1 MIKINLLGKAKVKAA
16 RTKTVRTASNQTLM
30 VIMAASVVLISIGII
45 YFWERILSQKDTEL
59 SSQIAQGRKEKIR
72 QESLLK
78 ENEIFEKRRKLLE
91 MRIGVI
97 ESLKHNQSGPVQVL
111 DVLSDCVQRTDGLWL
126 REFIQKDNLITL
138 SGLAI
143 GSPNVIA
150 DFLTN
155 LEHLG
160 KFKNVTLVNIQEV
173 DAKYTFS
180 ITLEGGMVP
189 QPKQAS

>member
-59 SSQIAQGRKEKIR
+59 SSQIAQARKEKIR

-126 REFIQKDNLITL
+126 REFIQKDSLITL
-138 SGLAI
+138 NGLAT

-180 ITLEGGMVP
+180 ITFEGSMVP

>member
-16 RTKTVRTASNQTLM
+16 RTKTVRSASNQTLM
-30 VIMAASVVLISIGII
+30 AIMAASVVLISIGII
-45 YFWERILSQKDTEL
+45 YFWERTLSQKDAEL
-59 SSQIAQGRKEKIR
+59 SNQIAQARKEKIR

-97 ESLKHNQSGPVQVL
+97 ESLKRNQSGPVQVL

-126 REFIQKDNLITL
+126 REFVQKDNLITL
-138 SGLAI
+138 SGLAT

-160 KFKNVTLVNIQEV
+160 KFKNVTLINIQEI
-173 DAKYTFS
+173 DAKYAFS
-180 ITLEGGMVP
+180 ITFEGSMVP

>member
-1 MIKINLLGKAKVKAA
+1 MIKINLLGKAKVKAT
-16 RTKTVRTASNQTLM
+16 RTKTTRSASNQTLM
-30 VIMAASVVLISIGII
+30 AMMAAAVVLISTGII
-45 YFWERILSQKDTEL
+45 YFWERTLSQKDVEL
-59 SSQIAQGRKEKIR
+59 SNQIAQARKEKIR

-78 ENEIFEKRRKLLE
+78 ENEVFEKRRKLLE

-126 REFIQKDNLITL
+126 REFTQKDNLITL
-138 SGLAI
+138 SGLAT

-173 DAKYTFS
+173 DAKYAFSVTF
-180 ITLEGGMVP
+180 EGNLSA
-189 QPKQAS
+189 QPKQIS

>member
-1 MIKINLLGKAKVKAA
+1 
-16 RTKTVRTASNQTLM
+16 
-30 VIMAASVVLISIGII
+30 MAASVVLISIGII
-45 YFWERILSQKDTEL
+45 YFWERTLSQRDAEL
-59 SSQIAQGRKEKIR
+59 SNQIAQARKEKIR

-97 ESLKHNQSGPVQVL
+97 ESLKRNQSGPVQVL

-126 REFIQKDNLITL
+126 REFVQKDNLITL
-138 SGLAI
+138 SGLAT

-160 KFKNVTLVNIQEV
+160 KFKNVTLINIQEI
-173 DAKYTFS
+173 DAKYAFS
-180 ITLEGGMVP
+180 ITFEGSLVP

>member
-16 RTKTVRTASNQTLM
+16 RTKTVRSASNQTLM
-30 VIMAASVVLISIGII
+30 AIMAAAVVLISIGII
-45 YFWERILSQKDTEL
+45 YFWERTLSQKDAEL
-59 SSQIAQGRKEKIR
+59 SNQIAQARKEKIR

-97 ESLKHNQSGPVQVL
+97 ESLKRNQSGPVQVL

-126 REFIQKDNLITL
+126 REFVQKDNLITL
-138 SGLAI
+138 SGLAT

-160 KFKNVTLVNIQEV
+160 KFKNVTLINIQEI
-173 DAKYTFS
+173 DAKYAFS
-180 ITLEGGMVP
+180 ITFEGSMVP

>member
-59 SSQIAQGRKEKIR
+59 SSQIAQARKEKIR

-138 SGLAI
+138 SGLAT

-180 ITLEGGMVP
+180 ITFEGSMVP

>member
-16 RTKTVRTASNQTLM
+16 RTKTVRSVSNQTLM
-30 VIMAASVVLISIGII
+30 AIMAASVVLISIGII
-45 YFWERILSQKDTEL
+45 YFWERTLSQKDAEL
-59 SSQIAQGRKEKIR
+59 SNQIAQARKEKIR

-78 ENEIFEKRRKLLE
+78 ENDIFEKRRKLLE

-97 ESLKHNQSGPVQVL
+97 ESLKRNQSGPVQVL

-126 REFIQKDNLITL
+126 REFVQKDNLITL
-138 SGLAI
+138 SGLAT

-160 KFKNVTLVNIQEV
+160 KFKNVTLVNIQEI

-180 ITLEGGMVP
+180 ITFEGSMVP

>member
-45 YFWERILSQKDTEL
+45 CFWERILSQKDTEL
-59 SSQIAQGRKEKIR
+59 SSQIAQARKEKIR

-138 SGLAI
+138 SGLAM

>member
-16 RTKTVRTASNQTLM
+16 RTKTVRSASNQTLM
-30 VIMAASVVLISIGII
+30 VIMAASVVLISVGII
-45 YFWERILSQKDTEL
+45 YFWERSLSQKDAEL
-59 SSQIAQGRKEKIR
+59 SNQIAQARKEKIR

-126 REFIQKDNLITL
+126 REFVQKENLITL
-138 SGLAI
+138 SGLAT

-160 KFKNVTLVNIQEV
+160 KFKNVTLVNIQEI
-173 DAKYTFS
+173 DAKYAFS
-180 ITLEGGMVP
+180 ITFEGSMVP

>member
-180 ITLEGGMVP
+180 ITLEGVMVP

>member
-1 MIKINLLGKAKVKAA
+1 MIKINLLGKAKVKAT
-16 RTKTVRTASNQTLM
+16 RTKAARSTSNQTLTA
-30 VIMAASVVLISIGII
+30 IMAAAVVLISIGII
-45 YFWERILSQKDTEL
+45 YFWERTLSQKDIEL
-59 SSQIAQGRKEKIR
+59 SNQIAQARKEKIR

-78 ENEIFEKRRKLLE
+78 ENEVFEKRRKLLE

-97 ESLKHNQSGPVQVL
+97 ESLKRNQSGPVQVL

-126 REFIQKDNLITL
+126 REFVQKENLITL
-138 SGLAI
+138 SGLAT

-155 LEHLG
+155 LEQLG

-173 DAKYTFS
+173 DAKYAFS
-180 ITLEGGMVP
+180 ITFENNLSP
-189 QPKQAS
+189 QPKLTS

>member
-45 YFWERILSQKDTEL
+45 YFWERILSQKDAEL
-59 SSQIAQGRKEKIR
+59 SSQIAQARKEKIR

-111 DVLSDCVQRTDGLWL
+111 DVLSDCVQKDGWSLAARVRPERQSHHSERPGDRFTERDRRLPHQL
-126 REFIQKDNLITL
+126 RA
-138 SGLAI
+138 SG
-143 GSPNVIA
+143 
-150 DFLTN
+150 
-155 LEHLG
+155 
-160 KFKNVTLVNIQEV
+160 KIQER
-173 DAKYTFS
+173 YFGEHS
-180 ITLEGGMVP
+180 G
-189 QPKQAS
+189 S